1 MDYNTLT
8 LRARIDRKSG
18 AGNTTITS
26 EGWEQRGGTRGL
38 GTKWRKARVESSV
51 VERKGWEQAVLLH
64 TTFVP

>member
-1 MDYNTLT
+1 
-8 LRARIDRKSG
+8 
-18 AGNTTITS
+18 
-26 EGWEQRGGTRGL
+26 L